1 MVIGLL
7 SGDLFFP
14 ENHSLKD
21 KRMLLR
27 KITERLKREL
37 NVSVAEVEHQD
48 LWQRSRIAVAC
59 VNTSSREANATLNE
73 ALKLIDQFHEAE
85 LVDHTFELR

>member
-1 MVIGLL
+1 MVVGLL

-27 KITERLKREL
+27 KLMERLKRDL

-73 ALKLIDQFHEAE
+73 ALKLIDQFPEAE
-85 LVDHTFELR
+85 LVDHVFEQR